1 MFWDCLILLSNLY
14 RYKNVCFYY
23 VLDIQLVSRL
33 VYADIL
39 FIPEWLSDIKISKAY
54 TINLKIKQ
62 NIHWLFQLATMFTD
76 VVFLLFFI
84 YFFYKVIV
92 DCNILQD
99 DLEVKSKLE
108 VDQSHDLLN
117 LDSESESSEDGK
129 YVWSLL
135 RMLLTYHQLISPPKK
150 TKSFLAILSTCI

>member
-1 MFWDCLILLSNLY
+1 LIVSAGYDVY
-14 RYKNVCFYY
+14 RCCF
-23 VLDIQLVSRL
+23 
-33 VYADIL
+33 L
-39 FIPEWLSDIKISKAY
+39 FC
-54 TINLKIKQ
+54 
-62 NIHWLFQLATMFTD
+62 
-76 VVFLLFFI
+76 FFI
-84 YFFYKVIV
+84 FFIKVIV

-135 RMLLTYHQLISPPKK
+135 RMLLTYHQLISPKK
-150 TKSFLAILSTCI
+150 NLSLFWQF